1 MDRRQLLRSAGASL
15 AAAMLVPAAVAD
27 ERYPN
32 RPIRLIVPRSS
43 GGVVDVVTREWSEKV
58 RTTLGASFVENIGGG
73 GGRIGA
79 MAAARARPDGYTLLL
94 GTTSELV
101 LNPVLAP
108 QPYDPVKDFTA
119 IMIMSVSTEI
129 IAVHPS
135 VPAHDLKELV
145 AYAKANPGKLNYGSA
160 GAGSVSNLVGELFK
174 QIAGLPDIVHIPYK
188 GGNAALSDL
197 IAGQITISTPAI
209 SGSVIDL
216 HRAGNIRVLAVTSEQ
231 RLAAAPD
238 LPTGIEQGFPGLVTQ
253 LFVGLFAPAGT
264 PQPIL
269 DQIERATRGA
279 MQDNDLQ
286 AKLTAA
292 GFETVTDSSPAKAAQ
307 YLQAEITRWT
317 PVLKASGMKAE

>member
-1 MDRRQLLRSAGASL
+1 
-15 AAAMLVPAAVAD
+15 
-27 ERYPN
+27 
-32 RPIRLIVPRSS
+32 
-43 GGVVDVVTREWSEKV
+43 
-58 RTTLGASFVENIGGG
+58 
-73 GGRIGA
+73 

-108 QPYDPVKDFTA
+108 QPYDPVRDFSA

-135 VPAHDLKELV
+135 VPARDLKQLV

-174 QIAGLPDIVHIPYK
+174 QSAGLPDIVHIPYK

-231 RLAAAPD
+231 RLGAAPD
-238 LPTGIEQGFPGLVTQ
+238 LPTAIEQGFPGLVTQ

-279 MQDNDLQ
+279 MQDKDLQ

>member
-1 MDRRQLLRSAGASL
+1 MHRRQLLRSAAASL
-15 AAAMLVPAAVAD
+15 AAAMLVPVAVAE

-174 QIAGLPDIVHIPYK
+174 QTAGLPDIVHIPYK

-216 HRAGNIRVLAVTSEQ
+216 HRAGHIRVLAVTSEQ

-253 LFVGLFAPAGT
+253 LFIGLFAPAGT

-279 MQDNDLQ
+279 MRDKDLQ

-307 YLQAEITRWT
+307 YLQSEITRWT

>member
-1 MDRRQLLRSAGASL
+1 
-15 AAAMLVPAAVAD
+15 VPAAVAD

-79 MAAARARPDGYTLLL
+79 TAAARARPDGYTLLL

-108 QPYDPVKDFTA
+108 QPYDPVRDFTA

-216 HRAGNIRVLAVTSEQ
+216 QRAGHIRVLAVTSEQ

-279 MQDNDLQ
+279 MEDKDLQ

>member
-1 MDRRQLLRSAGASL
+1 MDRRQLLRSAAASL

-79 MAAARARPDGYTLLL
+79 TAAARARPDGYTLLL

-108 QPYDPVKDFTA
+108 QPYDPVRDFTA

-253 LFVGLFAPAGT
+253 LFIGLFAPAGT

-269 DQIERATRGA
+269 DQIERTTRGA
-279 MQDNDLQ
+279 MQDKDLQ